1 MRDLILLSGGLD
13 STTALTLTPTARLA
27 LAINYGQR
35 HHRELEA
42 AAAVAAHFDLPFQ
55 VLDLTHW
62 GTQLASALTSD
73 IPVPTTDY
81 DAPSMAAT
89 VVPNRNGTFVMA
101 AAGIAQ
107 TLGLNRVVTAV
118 HAGDHHLYPDCR
130 PDFIHLLTAAVEAGT
145 GMAVTVHAPFTHW
158 SKTDIVRAGHD
169 AAAPFH
175 LTWSCYQGGAEHCG
189 VCGTCRERRD
199 AFQQAGVPDPTTYSH

>member
-13 STTALTLTPTARLA
+13 STTALTTTPTAALA
-27 LAINYGQR
+27 LGINYGQR

-42 AAAVAAHFDLPFQ
+42 AAAVAAHYDLPFQ
-55 VLDLTHW
+55 VLDLTAW
-62 GTQLASALTSD
+62 GSRLASALTSD
-73 IPVPTTDY
+73 IPVPTTGY

-89 VVPNRNGTFVMA
+89 VVPNRNGTFIMA

-107 TLGLNRVVTAV
+107 TLGLDRVVTAV

-130 PDFIHLLTAAVEAGT
+130 PDFLAHLEAAVYLGT
-145 GMAVTVHAPFTHW
+145 GATVRLHAPFTHW
-158 SKTDIVRAGHD
+158 SKTDIVRAGRD
-169 AAAPFH
+169 AGAPFH

-189 VCGTCRERRD
+189 VCGTCRERRQ
-199 AFQQAGVPDPTTYSH
+199 AFTLAGVPDPTTYCR